1 VLLFQGGVRCVVNTK
16 KETKRNQW
24 AKVRITGG
32 PEGDEA
38 AQQEMRT
45 GELMELLGPV
55 GDFDTELY
63 AYQLHFNILPCRYP
77 TADAWGLLPAQVSV
91 RPHARAP
98 ARVAMHA
105 SAGRRARPRARMPRR
120 PRAREIPAAD
130 APVRCAC
137 AQDVDAL
144 SDGRQDCTHLH
155 VFSIDN
161 ASTRDIDD
169 ALSFEFQ
176 GGDDAATCRIGIHVA
191 DVAARV
197 PTNSPLFEWARLRA
211 SSAYHHGPSDDGVGG
226 GSVPMMPP
234 QLAHGALSLTE
245 GQPRPA
251 VTLWLYV
258 EMGCIVK
265 REHTRTLIVN
275 KCATTYSIFTADEEP
290 STVRARG
297 LLQMLSGESLAE
309 DLVAWTMV
317 EYNGYFGALLA
328 QRAAAAG
335 SSEGQGLLRV
345 QEAEDKGAVYA
356 LASPSGGQGHK
367 KLGLDT
373 YAHMSSPIRRFSD
386 LFNQHVLFETLSA
399 SVVHPV
405 LGALAGADAS
415 AVTLGDEGVAT
426 LNLRCGEI
434 KRYHSVVDAMSLGYA
449 CRGTPRY
456 FSCKVEASED
466 GRSLMIYA
474 PEKRLR
480 VNLRDTYFAT
490 SLQDRLAVGYD
501 GPVELCGILK
511 AGRTQ
516 LRVRLPE
523 VVAPSREAMG
533 DFMVEQ
539 LGKELKKSASMSL
552 SHGGGGGGGGAPV
565 FKQVG
570 GGKKVGR
577 DTSEAVT
584 AGMAEAAG
592 GVEQSWAEEERDDDE
607 VVVEDEAVT
616 PQLSAENFE
625 EACELANGVMGY
637 PIDDFQQRCLR
648 VILQS
653 DTDLLAMAPTG
664 SGKTAVALLA
674 ILQAFA
680 RGKRAVY
687 TSPIKAL
694 SNQKFAEFKEW
705 FRRKGVKGE
714 VSLLTGDIKIRA
726 PPGTKN
732 ELIIC
737 TSEIL
742 RNKLVKA
749 SGVAQ
754 GMDPSRLAPDGGG
767 QLQGP
772 DPDLERLGC
781 VVSDEVHYINDPE
794 RGSVWE
800 ETLMHL
806 SQEVQLV
813 ALSAT
818 LRRPEVLCV
827 FVYMCVCVYVYMY
840 VCMYVCMY
848 R

>member
-1 VLLFQGGVRCVVNTK
+1 MASQDGGLAVGVDGVHIAVVRFDSSDRIGRFGVPCVLLFQGGVRCVVNTK

-77 TADAWGLLPAQVSV
+77 TADAWGLLP
-91 RPHARAP
+91 
-98 ARVAMHA
+98 
-105 SAGRRARPRARMPRR
+105 
-120 PRAREIPAAD
+120 
-130 APVRCAC
+130 

-552 SHGGGGGGGGAPV
+552 SHGGGGGGGGR
-565 FKQVG
+565 G
-570 GGKKVGR
+570 GGCRK
-577 DTSEAVT
+577 
-584 AGMAEAAG
+584 AG
-592 GVEQSWAEEERDDDE
+592 
-607 VVVEDEAVT
+607 T
-616 PQLSAENFE
+616 
-625 EACELANGVMGY
+625 
-637 PIDDFQQRCLR
+637 
-648 VILQS
+648 
-653 DTDLLAMAPTG
+653 
-664 SGKTAVALLA
+664 
-674 ILQAFA
+674 
-680 RGKRAVY
+680 
-687 TSPIKAL
+687 
-694 SNQKFAEFKEW
+694 
-705 FRRKGVKGE
+705 
-714 VSLLTGDIKIRA
+714 
-726 PPGTKN
+726 
-732 ELIIC
+732 
-737 TSEIL
+737 
-742 RNKLVKA
+742 
-749 SGVAQ
+749 
-754 GMDPSRLAPDGGG
+754 
-767 QLQGP
+767 
-772 DPDLERLGC
+772 
-781 VVSDEVHYINDPE
+781 
-794 RGSVWE
+794 
-800 ETLMHL
+800 
-806 SQEVQLV
+806 
-813 ALSAT
+813 
-818 LRRPEVLCV
+818 
-827 FVYMCVCVYVYMY
+827 
-840 VCMYVCMY
+840 
-848 R
+848 